1 MIGKQSRF
9 APVLGAL
16 VWLASASPVSA
27 QWIPFRGLFGC
38 PCGPTCAPVCQPA
51 AMFTPAG
58 CGSGAC
64 GVTPVAYA
72 NPAACAP
79 AMVAQPV
86 TETVMQQVPV
96 TEYRQVRQTVRK
108 PVMQTTYVDQP
119 GTEYRQIV
127 EQKTVNVPTCSYQ
140 NVTEFQTVQRNCG
153 QWVTKWH
160 TNQKLSPC
168 AYDNR
173 PGLMGEMNRIGFAT
187 RQAFTPT
194 QYATREY
201 VQQTVAQQVSVTRR
215 VAIQGAKQVTYNV
228 PRTIAVQ
235 TTRKV
240 AVNTMKYVDEEVV
253 VMQPVT
259 VVKSIPTTRTSY
271 RLVPAGSAL
280 ALAPANSNTA
290 LRPTPE
296 AELPKTKSA
305 TRDSEKTPSTKPSD
319 STRGAIDVLD
329 EAAPTRATNDSV
341 PASTVRF
348 VAAKMPGAARVSG
361 WRPTRTASVEKIPLP
376 VPTISVAENVR

>member
-1 MIGKQSRF
+1 MIRKQSRF

-27 QWIPFRGLFGC
+27 QWMPFRGMFGG
-38 PCGPTCAPVCQPA
+38 PCGPVCQPTT
-51 AMFTPAG
+51 FTPAG
-58 CGSGAC
+58 CGGAC
-64 GVTPVAYA
+64 GVTPVAYS
-72 NPAACAP
+72 NPCACAP

-140 NVTEFQTVQRNCG
+140 NVTECQTVQRNCG

-160 TNQKLSPC
+160 CNQKISPC

-201 VQQTVAQQVSVTRR
+201 VQQTVAQQVPVTRR
-215 VAIQGAKQVTYNV
+215 VAIQGTKQVTYNV

-259 VVKSIPTTRTSY
+259 VVKSIPTTRTGY
-271 RLVPAGSAL
+271 RFVPAGSTL

-319 STRGAIDVLD
+319 TSRTTVD
-329 EAAPTRATNDSV
+329 EFDDNKSSRAANDST
-341 PASTVRF
+341 PTSTVRF

-361 WRPTRTASVEKIPLP
+361 WRPTRIATAEKMTLP
-376 VPTISVAENVR
+376 KPTISVAENVR